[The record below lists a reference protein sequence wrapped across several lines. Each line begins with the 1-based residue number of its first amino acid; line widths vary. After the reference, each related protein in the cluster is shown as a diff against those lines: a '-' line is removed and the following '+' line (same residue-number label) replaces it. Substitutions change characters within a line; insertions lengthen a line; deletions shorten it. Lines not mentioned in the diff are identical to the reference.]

1 MNLSLAL
8 PTFVVTL
15 REGFEAA
22 LVVGIVFA
30 CLKKAGRSHLDGWV
44 YRGIGAGVLASVL
57 VGFLLRG
64 LLLEVT
70 ASPGP
75 YVPLL
80 KEFLAALFGAIAVI
94 MLSWMLLWMTRQA
107 KSMKAS
113 VENEVKAALTA
124 DKGAGKAVFLL
135 VFIAVLREGFETVLF
150 ILARFQGEW
159 GVQAIGALGGLSLAT
174 LLGFLLFAGG
184 VKINIRLFFQ
194 IMGGFLLLI
203 VAGLAIG
210 VCKHLDGGMALL
222 SQIDPSYQR
231 FCWSGSASCLLG
243 PLVWDGS
250 GILSDR
256 TFPGILLKALF
267 GYREKIYL
275 VQAIVYGIFL
285 GAIGGLYFRGDGGR
299 SIPAS
304 KPSQASHA
312 PMPE

>member
-94 MLSWMLLWMTRQA
+94 MLSWMLLWMTQQA

-113 VENEVKAALTA
+113 VETALTA

-174 LLGFLLFAGG
+174 LLGCLLFAGG

-210 VCKHLDGGMALL
+210 VCKHLDAGMALL

-231 FCWSGSASCLLG
+231 FCWSSSASCLLG

-275 VQAIVYGIFL
+275 VQAIVYGVFL

-304 KPSQASHA
+304 KPSQAS
-312 PMPE
+312 